1 MEAETICSRIVLETT
16 SYPEIENGALIE
28 TDVLVIGSGA
38 GGGVAAKILAEAG
51 RKVTVVEEG
60 ALHSPQTYGDDPE
73 ARVKNLWRSGP
84 ETLAEG
90 SAPIHVPTGRAVGGT
105 TVIGCASL
113 MRTPGRVLDRWV
125 DWGLDHLS
133 ADEMATEFIEI
144 EEILSVHPVGDAL
157 IGRNGEIL
165 RDGARALG
173 FTGAPMPRSV
183 VDCKGSGICVIG
195 CPTGAK
201 QAVDLT
207 YLPRAQ
213 GNGAEIIERVR
224 IDRILMDSGRAVGV
238 KGTLLDTD
246 GTESGQVELRAND
259 VVLAAGYLHT
269 PRLMATAGLGNSDH
283 LGRHLQIHP
292 CAGVVGIFEE
302 DVSGEPAAVQ
312 TWQVDHFAESHG
324 VLLEAT
330 SLVPGMSP
338 GVDTSH
344 MAFIAVFAADTGE
357 GDLVSDNAGGLRPR
371 YEIHPDDVAALG
383 FGVFQS
389 ARALLAA
396 GARAVLTGH
405 KEMPKVTSFAEAE
418 ELSQLRWEPA
428 YFKPVSFHPVGTARM
443 GADPEVSVVDTGG
456 RVWGIPNLRVAD
468 ASVLPC
474 CPEVNPQETIM
485 AVAAK
490 VARSAAQ

>member
-1 MEAETICSRIVLETT
+1 MLETT
-16 SYPEIENGALIE
+16 SYPEIEDGALIE

-38 GGGVAAKILAEAG
+38 GGGVVAKVLAEAG

-60 ALHSPQTYGDDPE
+60 ALRSPQNYGDGPE
-73 ARVKNLWRSGP
+73 ARVRNLWRSGP

-90 SAPIHVPTGRAVGGT
+90 SVPIHIPAGRAVGGT
-105 TVIGCASL
+105 TVIGCGSF
-113 MRTPGRVLDRWV
+113 MRTPGRVLERWV

-133 ADEMATEFIEI
+133 PDEMATEFIEI
-144 EEILSVHPVGDAL
+144 ERAASVHPVGDAL
-157 IGRNGEIL
+157 IGRNGAIL

-183 VDCKGSGICVIG
+183 VDCRGSGECVLG

-201 QAVDLT
+201 QAVDLA

-213 GNGAEIIERVR
+213 SDGAEIVERVR
-224 IDRILMDSGRAVGV
+224 VEQILMDSGRAVGV
-238 KGTLLDTD
+238 RGALLNPD
-246 GTESGQVELRAND
+246 GVEAGQVEFKAND
-259 VVLAAGYLHT
+259 IVLAAGYLHT
-269 PRLMATAGLGNSDH
+269 PRLMATADLGNSEH
-283 LGRHLQIHP
+283 IGRHLQIHP

-302 DVSGEPAAVQ
+302 QVTAGPAAIQ
-312 TWQVDHFAESHG
+312 TWYVDHFAESHG

-344 MAFIAVFAADTGE
+344 MAFVAVFAADTGE
-357 GDLVSDNAGGLRPR
+357 GDLVSDNAGKLRPR

-383 FGVFQS
+383 FGVFQA

-405 KEMPKVTSFAEAE
+405 KKMPKVTSFAEVE

-468 ASVLPC
+468 ASILPC